1 MEKTRIYNYGHT
13 RLKENFY
20 DILKEISEITPHTT
34 FTKKQE
40 EEFLKEAIIIFEY
53 LKSGIDIKS
62 SEILINNGEIPF
74 SCLEKILI
82 KFSEK
87 LWNPDSQTY
96 TFHVYIN
103 DEGRPMKIYEFQKN
117 EKRDLSG
124 NSNRLLERESMA
136 MKRNVL
142 FIKSYSST
150 KVGALTKIQLKKIIE
165 FALKN
170 DVIVLYDATSSKERK
185 ETENVKSI
193 YEIEN
198 AKKVAIEFKRFSSV
212 DNDKITCG
220 YLVIPECLRIKK
232 EYCKEDNFFEIKDIL
247 QKEMQKGNVPRKSL
261 KKSFLNY
268 VNL

>member
-1 MEKTRIYNYGHT
+1 MEKTRIYNYGPG
-13 RLKENFY
+13 RLKESY
-20 DILKEISEITPHTT
+20 YEILKEISEITPHTT

-96 TFHVYIN
+96 NFHVYIN

-124 NSNRLLERESMA
+124 NSNILLERESMA

-150 KVGALTKIQLKKIIE
+150 KVGALVRPP
-165 FALKN
+165 KN
-170 DVIVLYDATSSKERK
+170 RTVLEWT
-185 ETENVKSI
+185 
-193 YEIEN
+193 
-198 AKKVAIEFKRFSSV
+198 KKV
-212 DNDKITCG
+212 
-220 YLVIPECLRIKK
+220 
-232 EYCKEDNFFEIKDIL
+232 
-247 QKEMQKGNVPRKSL
+247 
-261 KKSFLNY
+261 
-268 VNL
+268 